1 MTPLCLIQ
9 LISEQTL
16 QNLLPINALLPR
28 ALLHLTTQK
37 TAHRSAH
44 IYHAATV
51 SGAAAPLELIRLSDM
66 PSIEETARA
75 VARGVDWAA
84 SKGLQPVV
92 NFTGGTKL
100 MSIGAYQQAA
110 KSGVPSFYVDTQSG
124 HFVDGATAAG
134 LLELFAGDFSFSRII
149 ADLSLDTMVVA
160 NGHRSVSAGRDWRSC
175 LPAATAILE
184 NPRASEAL
192 TEALFGKNGLLPN
205 STEPRDPMGW
215 LPVLS
220 KPFPVPESLLGELVE
235 AKVLLAGPSSETAL
249 LPTHTLSDLKALAS
263 GVSVAGFKEAYFAA
277 IEPVQQSISF
287 LGGSWWEVVVAEAM
301 VRSGRFQDLRWSA
314 KVTQQSGVPLE
325 EDVLALD
332 GADAVCVSCK
342 KSSGGKARLIPH
354 LDELTSRAKAI
365 GGNFTRAFLAVHQ
378 FSRNEPD
385 IRARARELRIR
396 ILTPESLGDSA
407 AFA

>member
-44 IYHAATV
+44 IYHAASV
-51 SGAAAPLELIRLSDM
+51 SGAAAPLEIIRLSDM

-75 VARGVDWAA
+75 VARGVDWAL

-100 MSIGAYQQAA
+100 MSIGAYQQAG

-175 LPAATAILE
+175 LSAATAILE
-184 NPRASEAL
+184 NSRASEAL

-205 STEPRDPMGW
+205 STEPRNAKDW
-215 LPVLS
+215 LPVLR
-220 KPFPVPESLLGELVE
+220 KPFPVPESLLGELVA
-235 AKVLLAGPSSETAL
+235 AKVLLAGPSFGTAL
-249 LPTHTLSDLKALAS
+249 LPTHTLPDLQALAS
-263 GVSVAGFKEAYFAA
+263 RVSGSSEAYFAA

-314 KVTQQSGVPLE
+314 KITQQSGVPLE

-354 LDELTSRAKAI
+354 LDELSSRAKAI

>member
-44 IYHAATV
+44 IYHAASV
-51 SGAAAPLELIRLSDM
+51 SGAAAPLEIIRLSDM

-75 VARGVDWAA
+75 VARGVDWAL

-100 MSIGAYQQAA
+100 MSIGAYQQAG

-175 LPAATAILE
+175 LSAATAILE
-184 NPRASEAL
+184 NSRASEAL

-205 STEPRDPMGW
+205 STEPRNAKDW
-215 LPVLS
+215 LPVLR
-220 KPFPVPESLLGELVE
+220 KPFPVPESLLGELVA
-235 AKVLLAGPSSETAL
+235 AKVLLAGPSFGTAL
-249 LPTHTLSDLKALAS
+249 LPTHTLPDLQALAS
-263 GVSVAGFKEAYFAA
+263 GVSGSSEAYFAA

-314 KVTQQSGVPLE
+314 KITQQSGVPLE

-354 LDELTSRAKAI
+354 LDELSSRAKAI